1 MKNLLTAILLS
12 TLALACSGDELKAA
26 GSQCFGSAEC
36 ADGLTC
42 DFGQS
47 PALCAPGQTDLPV
60 DAANI
65 VESDATLADA
75 QPGAPDARVT
85 PAPDAAVTP
94 VPDAMPI
101 APDAT
106 VLDAALPDATL
117 PDATLPDAAPDAA

>member
-1 MKNLLTAILLS
+1 MNTLLTAILLS

-36 ADGLTC
+36 VDGLTC

-47 PALCAPGQTDLPV
+47 PAVCAPGQTDLPV

-65 VESDATLADA
+65 VDIDATQTAT
-75 QPGAPDARVT
+75 DAR
-85 PAPDAAVTP
+85 VTP
-94 VPDAMPI
+94 VPDATVDPVPDAMQI

-106 VLDAALPDATL
+106 VLDAAVPDATL
-117 PDATLPDAAPDAA
+117 PDATLPDAAA

>member
-1 MKNLLTAILLS
+1 MNTLLTAILLS

-47 PALCAPGQTDLPV
+47 PSVCAPGQTDMPV

-65 VESDATLADA
+65 VDSDATQAET
-75 QPGAPDARVT
+75 DARVT
-85 PAPDAAVTP
+85 PAPDARVAP
-94 VPDAMPI
+94 VPDAMQI
-101 APDAT
+101 VPDAT
-106 VLDAALPDATL
+106 LLDAGLPDATL
-117 PDATLPDAAPDAA
+117 LDAAPDAAA